1 MATEW
6 IVLCAVASLIALS
19 GIMSVATGLLIATYA
34 LGVWTYAHVYQHFL
48 AQEQIRSAKRVADL
62 VNHQRIT
69 EQRLE
74 GLKRK
79 VISQYHPLDAEKQR
93 VVDESLEEILSG
105 TARGRR

>member
-6 IVLCAVASLIALS
+6 IVLCAVTSLIALS
-19 GIMSVATGLLIATYA
+19 GITSVVIGLLIATYA

-48 AQEQIRSAKRVADL
+48 AQEQARSAMKVSNM
-62 VNHQRIT
+62 VNQQRIT

-74 GLKRK
+74 GLRRK
-79 VISQYHPLDAEKQR
+79 VVGQYHPLDAEKQR

-105 TARGRR
+105 TGRGRR